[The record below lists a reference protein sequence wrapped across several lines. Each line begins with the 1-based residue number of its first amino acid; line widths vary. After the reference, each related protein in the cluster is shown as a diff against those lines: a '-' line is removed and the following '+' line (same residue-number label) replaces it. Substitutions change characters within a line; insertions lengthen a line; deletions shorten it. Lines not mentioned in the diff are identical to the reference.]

1 MIRAASLGLAA
12 WALTTASI
20 AQTPEFSYPD
30 VGPGRVMSFPA
41 DHGAHPDFRTEWWY
55 VTGTVKTAK
64 GKDLGFQITFFRTR
78 PRVDPRN
85 PSKFAARQ
93 VLFAHAAVSDPA
105 IGKLLHDQRAARSGF
120 GIAEAKIGDADVRL
134 KDWRLLR
141 LADGRFSAQIAAREF
156 ALYLTFTPTQQ
167 PLLQGEA
174 GYSRKGSNAKS
185 ASYYYSLPQLETVGT
200 ITRGDKTEAVTGR
213 SWLDREWSSRYLG
226 GAAVGWDWTGLNFDD
241 GSALMAFRIRGANG
255 SSLWAGGTFRRANG
269 KTVTLKPGDIGFTPT
284 RTWRSKR
291 TGATYPVA
299 QILTIKLPEGQKRLT
314 LTPMFANQELDA
326 RSSGLPVYWEGLVRT
341 EGGRGYMELTG
352 YAAPLVM

>member
-1 MIRAASLGLAA
+1 MIRAASLSLAA
-12 WALTTASI
+12 LALTTGSV
-20 AQTPEFSYPD
+20 AQTPGLSYPD
-30 VGPGRVMSFPA
+30 VTPGRAFSFPA

-78 PRVDPRN
+78 PRVDPGN
-85 PSKFAARQ
+85 PSKFAPRQ

-105 IGKLLHDQRAARSGF
+105 IGKLLHDQRAARGGF
-120 GIAEAKIGDADVRL
+120 GIAEAKVGDADVRI
-134 KDWRLLR
+134 KDWRLAR
-141 LADGRFSAQIAAREF
+141 LADGRFSARIVARGF
-156 ALYLTFTPTQQ
+156 ALKLTFTPTQR
-167 PLLQGEA
+167 PILQGA
-174 GYSRKGSNAKS
+174 GGYSRKGPEPQS
-185 ASYYYSLPQLETVGT
+185 ASYYYSLPQLETTGT
-200 ITRGDKTEAVTGR
+200 ITRGSSTETVEGR
-213 SWLDREWSSRYLG
+213 SWLDREWSSRFLG

-241 GSALMAFRIRGANG
+241 GAALMAFRIRGKDG
-255 SSLWAGGTFRRANG
+255 RSIWAGGTFRRANG
-269 KTVTLKPGDIGFTPT
+269 TAVTLEPGDITFTPT

-314 LTPMFANQELDA
+314 LTPMFADQELDA

-341 EGGRGYMELTG
+341 EGGRGYLELTG

>member
-12 WALTTASI
+12 LALATASV
-20 AQTPEFSYPD
+20 AQTPGFAFSE
-30 VGPGRVMSFPA
+30 VEPGRALSFPA

-55 VTGTVKTAK
+55 VTGTVKTAQ

-78 PRVDPRN
+78 PRVDQRN

-93 VLFAHAAVSDPA
+93 ILFAHAAVSDPA
-105 IGKLLHDQRAARSGF
+105 IGKLLHDQRAARTGF
-120 GIAEAKIGDADVRL
+120 GIAEAKIGDADIRL
-134 KDWRLLR
+134 KDWRLVR
-141 LADGRFSAQIAAREF
+141 LADGRFAARIAARGF
-156 ALYLTFTPTQQ
+156 TLKLTFTPTQR

-174 GYSRKGSNAKS
+174 GYSRKGPDAKL

-213 SWLDREWSSRYLG
+213 SWLDREWSSRFLG

-241 GSALMAFRIRGANG
+241 GSALMAFRIRGADG
-255 SSLWAGGTFRRANG
+255 RSLWAGGTLRRANG
-269 KTVTLKPGDIGFTPT
+269 KTVTLKPADVAFTPT

-291 TGATYPVA
+291 TGAIYPVA
-299 QILTIKLPEGQKRLT
+299 QILTITLPEGQKRLT
-314 LTPMFANQELDA
+314 LTPMFADQELDA
-326 RSSGLPVYWEGLVRT
+326 RASGLPVYWEGLVRT
-341 EGGRGYMELTG
+341 EGGRGYLELTG